1 MQENNSKRNN
11 LSTKLLFTPARQQK
25 CCYGYKCES
34 DSSSIHTRSDNLGV
48 SLPHLNPIVFPE
60 SLYMANE
67 K

>member
-1 MQENNSKRNN
+1 MQENNSKINN
-11 LSTKLLFTPARQQK
+11 LSTKFLFIPARQQK

-34 DSSSIHTRSDNLGV
+34 DSSSIHTRSDNLRV